1 MPELPEVET
10 IKKDLFSKILRK
22 KIRRVEILERAI
34 VKNPLKDFEDSLRG
48 NFFTDIDRVGKLL
61 IFSLQ
66 RGGKVLFI
74 HLGMTGQ
81 LVYSH
86 TDLVPGR
93 FTRVAIY
100 FTGGSALFF
109 NDIRKFGY
117 LKLVREKDKSAV
129 IAKSFG
135 IDALSP
141 YFTAGKLK
149 EFFNRRK
156 GSSLKAALLDQKLL
170 AGIGN
175 IYADEICF
183 DAKILSSRKAGSLSN
198 SEISRLYKSIKKIL
212 AKAVK
217 SRGTSFRN
225 YVDASGKSGNFLR
238 HLKVYRREGRPC
250 LKCKRGVIRKIILA
264 GRGTRYCPGCQ
275 K

>member
-10 IKKDLFSKILRK
+10 IKKDLFSKIFRK
-22 KIRRVEILERAI
+22 KIKRVEVLERA
-34 VKNPLKDFEDSLRG
+34 VVQNPLKDFEDNLRG
-48 NFFTDIDRVGKLL
+48 NFFTDINRVGKLL

-66 RGGKVLFI
+66 SGGKVLFA

-81 LVYSH
+81 LVYVRADSA
-86 TDLVPGR
+86 LGR

-100 FTGGSALFF
+100 FAGGSALFF

-117 LKLVREKDKSAV
+117 LKLVREEEKGAV

-135 IDALSP
+135 MDALSP

-149 EFFNRRK
+149 EFFSRRK
-156 GSSLKAALLDQKLL
+156 GSLLKAALLDQKLL

-183 DAKILSSRKAGSLSN
+183 DAGILPSRKAGLLSFA
-198 SEISRLYKSIKKIL
+198 EISRLYKSIKKIL
-212 AKAVK
+212 IKAVK
-217 SRGTSFRN
+217 NRGTSFRN

-238 HLKVYRREGRPC
+238 HLKVYRREGRSC
-250 LKCKRGVIRKIILA
+250 LKCKQSVIRKIILA
-264 GRGTRYCPGCQ
+264 GRGTRYCPSCQ